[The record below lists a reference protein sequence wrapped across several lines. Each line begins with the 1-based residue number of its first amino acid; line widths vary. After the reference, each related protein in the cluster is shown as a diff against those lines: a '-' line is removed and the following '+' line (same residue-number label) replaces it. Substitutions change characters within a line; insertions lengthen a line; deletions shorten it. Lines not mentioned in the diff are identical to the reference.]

1 MSGTLEL
8 SGKIE
13 NRIMINIEVISKNHG
28 METEKLHQLATAVCS
43 RFKLEN
49 YSINIQ
55 IVGDDEIH
63 QANKRFLRHD
73 CPTDVISFDL
83 SDEGEKC
90 FDIIVNAQLAQ
101 RKAQELGH
109 SFMAELAL
117 YITHGL
123 LHNLGFD
130 DLNEAD
136 AKKMHQKEDEIL
148 HDFGYGIVYNSK

>member
-1 MSGTLEL
+1 
-8 SGKIE
+8 
-13 NRIMINIEVISKNHG
+13 MINIEVISENTG
-28 METEKLHQLATAVCS
+28 VETEKLHQLTTAICS
-43 RFKLEN
+43 RFNLEN
-49 YSINIQ
+49 YSINIR

-63 QANKRFLRHD
+63 RANKQFLGHD

-83 SDEGEKC
+83 SDEDEKC
-90 FDIIVNAQLAQ
+90 FDIIVNAQLAK
-101 RKAQELGH
+101 RKAKELDH

-130 DLNEAD
+130 DLDKAD

-148 HDFGYGIVYNSK
+148 QDFGYGIVYNSK

>member
-1 MSGTLEL
+1 M
-8 SGKIE
+8 KK
-13 NRIMINIEVISKNHG
+13 NINIDVEFDNPDIESK
-28 METEKLHQLATAVCS
+28 
-43 RFKLEN
+43 KLEQLITGICLKFKQSS

-63 QANKRFLRHD
+63 RANKQFLSHD

-83 SDEGEKC
+83 SDNDEKC
-90 FDIIVNAQLAQ
+90 FDIIVNYQLAQ
-101 RKAQELGH
+101 RKAKELGH
-109 SFMAELAL
+109 SVMAELAL

-123 LHNLGFD
+123 LHNLGFN

-148 HDFGYGIVYNSK
+148 QDFGYGIVYNSK